1 MKNKKEKQFDIEK
14 FIKTTAKE
22 YTKRFRMKI
31 GQGKNSFYSYPA
43 QSVEIGGFFSNKIKE
58 AYMKALSL
66 QKQEI
71 VEEIERMK
79 YIDKDFIEQ
88 DGMEEIGMK
97 TRNLIIDQVLNQL
110 NQKLTK

>member
-1 MKNKKEKQFDIEK
+1 MKNIKEWEK
-14 FIKTTAKE
+14 EFENIFTAKE
-22 YTKRFRMKI
+22 WNVVM
-31 GQGKNSFYSYPA
+31 
-43 QSVEIGGFFSNKIKE
+43 VNKYHQVYEFIRQL
-58 AYMKALSL
+58 LSQ

>member
-1 MKNKKEKQFDIEK
+1 MKNIKDWEKELVKVIKK
-14 FIKTTAKE
+14 
-22 YTKRFRMKI
+22 YTKQEDYFDLVDGYI
-31 GQGKNSFYSYPA
+31 PLVDC
-43 QSVEIGGFFSNKIKE
+43 VEKL
-58 AYMKALSL
+58 LSL